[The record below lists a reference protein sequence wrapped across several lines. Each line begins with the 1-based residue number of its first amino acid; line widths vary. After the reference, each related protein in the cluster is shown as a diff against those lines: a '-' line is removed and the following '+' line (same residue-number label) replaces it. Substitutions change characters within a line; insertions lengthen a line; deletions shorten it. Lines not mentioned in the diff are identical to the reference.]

1 MNKAALK
8 RMTRRTEF
16 YIFLVLVIMCILIQ
30 IISGGQ
36 LFEGTKIVDILRAM
50 VVDGM
55 FRRVR
60 PVVPG
65 GLGPGVFAVHHHLP

>member
-16 YIFLVLVIMCILIQ
+16 YIFLVLIVMCA
-30 IISGGQ
+30 IIEIVSKGQ
-36 LFEGTKIVDILRAM
+36 LFEPNTVVTILRTM

-55 FRRVR
+55 ICKKTHGIN
-60 PVVPG
+60 G
-65 GLGPGVFAVHHHLP
+65 GNELL